1 MQEDS
6 YEAWMQRVESLTPEE
21 HAETVKVCDA
31 GYFRKY
37 LVGQEGYDGSA
48 RLPTDEVKQLTFEHG
63 MLTMEFVEGTILK
76 ITVADVVLDTTKF
89 VPLDNDIDAA
99 KFQLAKK
106 KMEVKA

>member
-37 LVGQEGYDGSA
+37 LTAEYDGGICV
-48 RLPTDEVKQLTFEHG
+48 PTDEVKKLVFEHDFIII
-63 MLTMEFVEGTILK
+63 EFVEGT
-76 ITVADVVLDTTKF
+76 VLQF
-89 VPLDNDIDAA
+89 IPFDNDIDAA
-99 KFQLAKK
+99 KFSLAKK
-106 KMEVKA
+106 RSGQSLT